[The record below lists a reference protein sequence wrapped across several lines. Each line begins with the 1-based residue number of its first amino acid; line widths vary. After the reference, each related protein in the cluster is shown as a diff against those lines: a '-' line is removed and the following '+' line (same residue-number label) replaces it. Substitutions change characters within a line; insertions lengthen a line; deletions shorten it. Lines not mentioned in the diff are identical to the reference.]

1 MKLWIAI
8 GLLLLAISNVWSYNH
23 GIAVESMRAGAE
35 ASAQKAVNAQATTDA
50 VVVER
55 KVEQAAQA
63 AVNEVSFNGVVEQ
76 AELVSALAIANGT
89 AERLHRELEAT
100 RANLSGQGSYADFGQ
115 RSASA
120 TQAAMVLSDLYGSCQ
135 RRVVELAG
143 AFDQAHSRGMNCS
156 TSYDKV
162 SKVFKDDG

>member
-35 ASAQKAVNAQATTDA
+35 ASAQKAMNAQATTDA

-55 KVEQAAQA
+55 KIEQAAQA

>member
-1 MKLWIAI
+1 MNKWIY
-8 GLLLLAISNVWSYNH
+8 LLILLFVSNVWSYNH
-23 GIAVESMRAGAE
+23 GLDVESKRAGAE
-35 ASAQKAVNAQATTDA
+35 ASAQKATNAQATTDA

-63 AVNEVSFNGVVEQ
+63 AVNEVSNYAVMEQ
-76 AELVSALAIANGT
+76 TELVSALAIATGT
-89 AERLHRELEAT
+89 AERLQHELDQT
-100 RANLSGQGSYADFGQ
+100 RANLSGQGSYATLSE

-120 TQAAMVLSDLYGSCQ
+120 TKAAMVLSDLYGSCQ

-143 AFDQAHSRGMNCS
+143 AFDQSYSRGMNCS